1 MKTTICMLLLLA
13 GISLHAGAQIDFNR
27 ILNLNDLAG
36 KVLTVKKGFA
46 PKFSLARVEIPKI
59 AKVAEVFNVK
69 GNAEA
74 LRLFNTFKT
83 GRTIYRVAAAAG
95 TAVAAYGSIRA
106 LDKAARSADYK
117 GALIGG
123 LSTIGAGLITKLLT
137 KAAAYKAVD
146 VFNGAA
152 TRKLKDI
159 LSIQPAS
166 SMPGM
171 GLYVKL

>member
-1 MKTTICMLLLLA
+1 MKKLMVVVLLA
-13 GISLHAGAQIDFNR
+13 GAGLRVSAQIDLNR
-27 ILNLNDLAG
+27 FLNLNDLAG
-36 KVLTVKKGFA
+36 KMMTVKKGFA
-46 PKFSLARVEIPKI
+46 PRFSIAKVEIPKI
-59 AKVAEVFNVK
+59 ARVAEIFNIK

-74 LRLFNTFKT
+74 IRLFNTFKT

-95 TAVAAYGSIRA
+95 GAVAAYGTIRA
-106 LDKAARSADYK
+106 LDKAARTSDYK

-123 LSTIGAGLITKLLT
+123 LSTVGAGLLTKLLT

-146 VFNGAA
+146 VFNGVA